1 MSGLPIRNISKRSD
15 EEVRLFFDRYYT
27 KPINLSDND
36 LNSIVG
42 FFESRGFDKSSA
54 LSVSV
59 TLLNQAKLDN
69 VQIYRV
75 LDTLKG
81 YQDLQLSVIV
91 AEILNYNRK
100 RTSAVGFRRSVV
112 ENKLEKRNIIE
123 GSPVQ
128 VVINSEIQNNF
139 SATGFSLDSETITW
153 DGA

>member
-54 LSVSV
+54 VAVSI
-59 TLLNQAKLDN
+59 TLLSQAKLDN
-69 VQIYRV
+69 VNIHKL

-81 YQDLQLSVIV
+81 YQDLQLSAVV
-91 AEILNYNRK
+91 AEVLNYNRK
-100 RTSAVGFRRSVV
+100 KTSAVGFRRTIV

-123 GSPVQ
+123 GSPMQ
-128 VVINSEIQNNF
+128 VTINSEIQNNL
-139 SATGFSLDSETITW
+139 SATGFSFDSETISW